1 MNKMDTQ
8 FLTPTKKDKIEIKE
22 KREELLSKQLK
33 ICERNVQELRD
44 SIKGQTWESWT
55 LNKEKRCKP
64 KGYVLYSIK

>member
-44 SIKGQTWESWT
+44 SIKGQT
-55 LNKEKRCKP
+55 
-64 KGYVLYSIK
+64 